1 MNHSPIVDSLSR
13 WKVSSSALNR
23 YDHCHVTMM
32 YDESAPFKFPRSF
45 PQLVTLKEIMDNMR
59 RYYVNNKS
67 LKEVQI
73 RLLDGGVMYSDLIST
88 LSPRESTR

>member
-1 MNHSPIVDSLSR
+1 
-13 WKVSSSALNR
+13 
-23 YDHCHVTMM
+23 
-32 YDESAPFKFPRSF
+32 
-45 PQLVTLKEIMDNMR
+45 
-59 RYYVNNKS
+59 